1 MYRDADYGD
10 VGVSRIGRDR
20 LYAKI
25 CAVLLVA
32 SAASLSFFAAY
43 ISASGVHLLGAG
55 PATAAFLCSMVA
67 AFVAFSGLMV
77 FCLRLKSVD
86 KYGLVVSLP
95 EEAFSS
101 SGMLQMNGSFV
112 RSTNARAEVSV
123 RTGGLRGAKFEPLSC
138 ALVGALGVSLCTFSA
153 AFGVLCAC
161 AQGDFVEAAKA
172 LFVPSTASHVC
183 LVAAALV
190 LVTGGVGLIRYML
203 SSAGNGMLVLSD
215 DRTHFSDADIDDI
228 ADRLNVSSA
237 NIANVRISK
246 GGASVVP
253 FGVSPLL
260 P

>member
-1 MYRDADYGD
+1 M
-10 VGVSRIGRDR
+10 
-20 LYAKI
+20 
-25 CAVLLVA
+25 
-32 SAASLSFFAAY
+32 
-43 ISASGVHLLGAG
+43 
-55 PATAAFLCSMVA
+55 
-67 AFVAFSGLMV
+67 AFSGLMV

-153 AFGVLCAC
+153 AFGVLCAG

-246 GGASVVP
+246 GVPPSYLSAYRPCCRKCGGYAAPSVCFCAPVALAC
-253 FGVSPLL
+253 GVFCGVAAAAGELSCSVGKKV
-260 P
+260 